1 VELAS
6 NSIADVVSSSGINS
20 LTVYIAN
27 HTNDKTVKCDL
38 TATSSLGN
46 KISNP
51 SQNHQTFNSCQNRLM
66 KKPICWNSMYVT
78 VGGSE
83 RERPKGIRRCYMHG
97 TTGEKYNEVN

>member
-6 NSIADVVSSSGINS
+6 NSTADVVSTSGINS

-78 VGGSE
+78 VGGGGECENGQKVSADATCMAQQE
-83 RERPKGIRRCYMHG
+83 RSTMK
-97 TTGEKYNEVN
+97 